1 MQITHNIVDA
11 LTSFITA
18 TGTQDRAILI
28 GGQAIR
34 DWHAAQVHAL
44 TGTAMTLPVPRA
56 TTDMDVHL
64 LIEKEERA
72 DVARAIEA
80 DWTPSPDL
88 SSTRVF
94 QFTWR
99 HDAAITLDLIATTD
113 AQARDRVQ
121 FFAKLGT
128 GTDIGAVRVLEPWII
143 RHHLHERCFSP
154 PLAQLRIRRL
164 NRLGLAASK
173 AGAIGVTIDELITA
187 AREAREPQA
196 WTRRLDKDLQ
206 DLDLLLQPMWIDS
219 LWEPQ
224 YEEAGDEIQ
233 RAWQATIEPLIGLR
247 SRPRLMPLGS
257 YESLGRTAARL
268 PRDLLRV
275 RR

>member
-1 MQITHNIVDA
+1 MQITQSIIDA

-56 TTDMDVHL
+56 TTDVDVHL

-72 DVARAIEA
+72 DVARAIAA
-80 DWTPSPDL
+80 DWTPSPDQ
-88 SSTRVF
+88 SNGRVF
-94 QFTWR
+94 QFIWR

-113 AQARDRVQ
+113 VQARDRVQ

-128 GTDIGAVRVLEPWII
+128 GTDVGAVRVLEPWII

-154 PLAQLRIRRL
+154 ALAQLRIRRL

-173 AGAIGVTIDELITA
+173 AGAIGVTIDELISA
-187 AREAREPQA
+187 GREAREPQL
-196 WTRRLDKDLQ
+196 WTRRLDKDHQ
-206 DLDLLLQPMWIDS
+206 DLDLLLQPMWIDG

-224 YEEAGDEIQ
+224 YEEAGNEIQ
-233 RAWQATIEPLIGLR
+233 RAWQTTIEPLIGLR
-247 SRPRLMPLGS
+247 ERPRLMHPGS
-257 YESLGRTAARL
+257 YESLGRTAGRL